1 MKVLYIHQYFK
12 TPKDPGGTRSY
23 WISREL
29 IKKGHRVTMLTTSA
43 NINSKLKRITID
55 EIDVIY
61 LKVPYS
67 QHMSVLKR
75 MISFVRFMLK
85 SAIVALREEN
95 VDFVIATSTPLTIGF
110 PALVIKK
117 IRKTPFLFEV
127 RDLWPEVPI
136 QMGGLKNKLLI
147 KMALWF
153 EKTIYQNA
161 EHIVAL
167 SPGMQGGIL
176 KRGIPAE
183 KTSMIPNMSKIDIF
197 GSRNKKTGL
206 CERLGIQPGSFKVV
220 YFGAMGIANGM
231 DYIIEG
237 INCLKDHNKKIE
249 FVFIGGGSTE
259 VELKEKC
266 EKLDIIN
273 AHFIKKCGLT
283 ELSEIVNLCDVSLVT
298 FADIPILATNSPNK
312 LFDSLSAGKPIIVNS
327 PGWTKDLVED
337 YRCGLFVDPKKPED
351 LASKILFL
359 FENPEVCEEM
369 GVNSRKVAESKYDKS
384 ILCKKFVDVVE
395 KLN

>member
-1 MKVLYIHQYFK
+1 
-12 TPKDPGGTRSY
+12 
-23 WISREL
+23 
-29 IKKGHRVTMLTTSA
+29 MLTTSA
-43 NINSKLKRITID
+43 NIDSKLKRITID

-75 MISFVRFMLK
+75 LLSFVSFMLK
-85 SAIVALREEN
+85 SAKVALREEN
-95 VDFVIATSTPLTIGF
+95 VDLVIATSTPLTIGF
-110 PALVIKK
+110 PALVVKK
-117 IRKTPFLFEV
+117 FKKTPFLFEV

-136 QMGGLKNKLLI
+136 QMGGLNNKLLI

-167 SPGMQGGIL
+167 SPGMQVGIL
-176 KRGIPAE
+176 QRGIPAE
-183 KTSMIPNMSKIDIF
+183 KTTMIPNMSKIDIF
-197 GSRNKKTGL
+197 SSRIKKIGL
-206 CERLGIQPGSFKVV
+206 CERLGIQPDSFKIV

-237 INCLKDHNKKIE
+237 INCLSDENKKIE

-266 EKLDIIN
+266 ENLGITN
-273 AHFIKKCGLT
+273 SHFIKKCGLT

-312 LFDSLSAGKPIIVNS
+312 LFDSLSAGKPILVNS

-337 YRCGLFVDPKKPED
+337 YKCGLFVDPKNPED

-359 FENPEVCEEM
+359 FENPEICEEM
-369 GVNSRKVAESKYDKS
+369 GVNSRKVAEYKYDKS
-384 ILCKKFVDVVE
+384 ILCRKFVDVVE